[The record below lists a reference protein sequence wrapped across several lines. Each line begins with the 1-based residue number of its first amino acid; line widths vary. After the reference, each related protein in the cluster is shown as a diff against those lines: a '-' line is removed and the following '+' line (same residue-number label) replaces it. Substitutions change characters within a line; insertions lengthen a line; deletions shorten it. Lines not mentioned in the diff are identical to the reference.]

1 MIRRDR
7 GHGVALPHDALD
19 VPEGLIHPRI
29 SDWTDYGIWGLLL
42 YDDQP
47 PWFTLIECIHILFYR
62 QGTNEEKLFE
72 PLSEDMHGYP
82 KHEVVTY
89 RVPVNL
95 GLRHL
100 LFRDLET
107 DRVARHGSPH
117 ARAQWQRF
125 FERTR
130 STEKELRVSFSHL
143 QNVFDDVKS
152 LNDALDLLKKME
164 IEALSSKRWTSQHLL
179 PLGPDMLFAD
189 VREGNWR
196 ADRRF
201 VRRSGELLYLMLGR
215 SRAGLREEVQR
226 QLRRRLLTHGSPWN
240 QLARLIRRG
249 GNTGGGANERTVELD
264 TGYLPIA
271 ALPVY
276 DRLAEDWKAL
286 LSLSGKPIEDLLDPL
301 MRLSALHQV
310 IYILDR
316 AQTTKTGNG
325 PDAFPPF
332 VFELA
337 GSARKNPVQRI
348 SAGQYGSH
356 IMLSRQAIDAF
367 IDAFAQSK
375 YWREQLATTMQRRNA
390 ANILKDM
397 LLWKGD
403 DDNGVGR
410 NDSPEALLE
419 SLRLSALK
427 DSKHTIWATV
437 SSQTKGA
444 GMALAKRRAGTWY
457 APNDAFLEALVL
469 ANVTDPVEL
478 GVFLRDL
485 YNRYRI
491 VIGQEQAQRAFGSSA
506 AISLDQLKINEQ
518 RLEQRLRV
526 LGFVDRKSDAC
537 AFVVNPYYEHGDR
550 TDADAA

>member
-1 MIRRDR
+1 M
-7 GHGVALPHDALD
+7 
-19 VPEGLIHPRI
+19 
-29 SDWTDYGIWGLLL
+29 
-42 YDDQP
+42 
-47 PWFTLIECIHILFYR
+47 
-62 QGTNEEKLFE
+62 
-72 PLSEDMHGYP
+72 
-82 KHEVVTY
+82 
-89 RVPVNL
+89 
-95 GLRHL
+95 
-100 LFRDLET
+100 
-107 DRVARHGSPH
+107 
-117 ARAQWQRF
+117 
-125 FERTR
+125 
-130 STEKELRVSFSHL
+130 
-143 QNVFDDVKS
+143 
-152 LNDALDLLKKME
+152 
-164 IEALSSKRWTSQHLL
+164 
-179 PLGPDMLFAD
+179 
-189 VREGNWR
+189 
-196 ADRRF
+196 
-201 VRRSGELLYLMLGR
+201 
-215 SRAGLREEVQR
+215 
-226 QLRRRLLTHGSPWN
+226 
-240 QLARLIRRG
+240 
-249 GNTGGGANERTVELD
+249 
-264 TGYLPIA
+264 
-271 ALPVY
+271 
-276 DRLAEDWKAL
+276 